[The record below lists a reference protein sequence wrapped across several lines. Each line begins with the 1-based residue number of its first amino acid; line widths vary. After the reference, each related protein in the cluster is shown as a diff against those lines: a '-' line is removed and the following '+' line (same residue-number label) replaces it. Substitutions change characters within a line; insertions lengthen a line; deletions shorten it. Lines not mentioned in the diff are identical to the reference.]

1 MAGKKHPIL
10 TVLIILAGIALVL
23 GATMFIILK
32 VSSTSS
38 NLSFNEKVGI
48 ISIDGAISESIKT
61 TSQLAEFK
69 KDNKIKAIVLRINSP
84 GGEVGPTQEIFR
96 EVQKT
101 VQSKKVV
108 ASLGSVAASGGYYI
122 AAAADKIVAAPGTI
136 TGSIGVI
143 MQFIRIE
150 DLLNKIGIH
159 FEVLKSGEFKDIG
172 SPGREMTERDRE
184 LLNAVIEDI
193 QRQFVE
199 GVANG
204 RNLSVEKVRQIAD
217 GRIFSGAQAKELG
230 LVDELGNFEDAVEIA
245 KEMAGIK
252 GEVTLVYP
260 KKDKLEWWDLFL
272 DSSGKSLIKLLQDI
286 KPQVEYRWSAL
297 VGSEVRENY

>member
-10 TVLIILAGIALVL
+10 TVLIIIAGIAIVL
-23 GATMFIILK
+23 GATMFVISGI
-32 VSSTSS
+32 SSNSS
-38 NLSFNEKVGI
+38 NLSFKEKVGV
-48 ISIDGAISESIKT
+48 ISIDGTISQSTKI
-61 TSQLAEFK
+61 TSQLAQFR
-69 KDNKIKAIVLRINSP
+69 KDNKIKAIVLRIDSP

-96 EVQKT
+96 EIQKI
-101 VQSKKVV
+101 VQSKKVI

-150 DLLNKIGIH
+150 ELLKKIGVD
-159 FEVLKSGEFKDIG
+159 FETLKSGEFKDIG
-172 SPGREMTERDRE
+172 SPGRELTERDRE
-184 LLNAVIEDI
+184 ILNAVIEDI

-204 RNLSVEKVRQIAD
+204 RSLDLEKVLQIAD
-217 GRIFSGAQAKELG
+217 GRIFSGAQARELG

-245 KEMAGIK
+245 KELAGIK

-260 KKDKLEWWDLFL
+260 EKDTLDLWNLFL
-272 DSSGKSLIKLLQDI
+272 DATGKSLIKLLQDI
-286 KPQVEYRWSAL
+286 KPQVEYRWKTEL
-297 VGSEVRENY
+297 FGGQ

>member
-10 TVLIILAGIALVL
+10 TVLIIIAGIAIVL
-23 GATMFIILK
+23 GATMFVISGI
-32 VSSTSS
+32 SSNSS
-38 NLSFNEKVGI
+38 NLSFKEKVGV
-48 ISIDGAISESIKT
+48 ISIEGTISQSTKI
-61 TSQLAEFK
+61 TSQLARFR
-69 KDNKIKAIVLRINSP
+69 KDNKIKAIVLRIDSP

-96 EVQKT
+96 EIQKI
-101 VQSKKVV
+101 VQSKKVI

-150 DLLNKIGIH
+150 ELLKKIGVD
-159 FEVLKSGEFKDIG
+159 FETLKSGEFKDIG
-172 SPGREMTERDRE
+172 SPGRELTERDRE
-184 LLNAVIEDI
+184 ILNAVIEDI

-204 RNLSVEKVRQIAD
+204 RSIDLEKVRQIAD
-217 GRIFSGAQAKELG
+217 GRIFSGAQARELG

-245 KEMAGIK
+245 KELAGIK

-260 KKDKLEWWDLFL
+260 EKDTLDLWNLFL
-272 DSSGKSLIKLLQDI
+272 DATGKSLIKLLQDI
-286 KPQVEYRWSAL
+286 KPQVEYRWKMEL
-297 VGSEVRENY
+297 FGGQ